1 MCCRDLWRLAG
12 TNWRVAQTGG
22 MCGTGLTRLL
32 VGVRVQPFDST
43 DQNSPVARFW
53 KTPANQ
59 SEITLLGQSR
69 QALQL
74 GIHLV
79 TSPKRWRRM
88 EAKDGAPCVT

>member
-1 MCCRDLWRLAG
+1 M
-12 TNWRVAQTGG
+12 GG

-53 KTPANQ
+53 KTPTNQ

-74 GIHLV
+74 GIHLALFQDPLPQPLAIKPDHV
-79 TSPKRWRRM
+79 FPLSMHTYLERV
-88 EAKDGAPCVT
+88 A